1 VLYHRFFTESLL
13 YLFRNQDQYDDW
25 HGIILF
31 AKRSLEPQDTHTHRA
46 LLNSNQIQRIY
57 LDELDTNTPQPIGIQ
72 LMQLVIA
79 PDHQTAEQAKQLI
92 QQVQREQ
99 TEPYVKQDIIELIT
113 TITVYKFT
121 HLSRQEVETMIGV
134 RLEETRVYQE
144 AKADGKA
151 EGIAEG
157 TAIGKAEG
165 QLEEGRSLILR
176 QLNRRIG
183 SISLGL
189 QAQIQGIS
197 LGQIEALSEALLD
210 FSKEADL
217 VNWLQDNV

>member
-1 VLYHRFFTESLL
+1 
-13 YLFRNQDQYDDW
+13 
-25 HGIILF
+25 
-31 AKRSLEPQDTHTHRA
+31 
-46 LLNSNQIQRIY
+46 
-57 LDELDTNTPQPIGIQ
+57 
-72 LMQLVIA
+72 MQLVIA

-99 TEPYVKQDIIELIT
+99 TEPYVKQGIIELIT
-113 TITVYKFT
+113 TITIYKFT
-121 HLSRQEVETMIGV
+121 HLSRQEVEAMIGV

-144 AKADGKA
+144 AKADGIAEGKA

-157 TAIGKAEG
+157 K
-165 QLEEGRSLILR
+165 LEEGRSLILR
-176 QLNRRIG
+176 QLNRRID

-189 QAQIQGIS
+189 QAQIQDLS